1 MMTSVVCA
9 ILQMS
14 DNIGTV
20 KDVDQRAS
28 NERALRLLRDSLND
42 ANALLGKTLGL
53 VDDRSR
59 HQTISAFVPDEA
71 TSRVIETMLE
81 RYSEQLSAQVYE
93 LFRRKLDEDL
103 QNDATK
109 L

>member
-1 MMTSVVCA
+1 M
-9 ILQMS
+9 LQMS
-14 DNIGTV
+14 DNMGTI
-20 KDVDQRAS
+20 KDSDERAN
-28 NERALRLLRDSLND
+28 NERALRLLRDSLTD
-42 ANALLGKTLGL
+42 ARALLGKTLGF

-59 HQTISAFVPDEA
+59 HQPLSTAALLTQDEA

-81 RYSEQLSAQVYE
+81 RYSEQLSTQVYE
-93 LFRRKLDEDL
+93 LFRRKLDQDL